1 MRRNCVQIITIF
13 GAKGLEWEC
22 VAIPNLSTGEFPP
35 TRGRSNWVK
44 TASELPANLR
54 GDSEI
59 SLSNGEVLAGMPIF
73 DSDNCESRKDFMGS
87 LKEHIN
93 GLKGMELEEKLRLM
107 YVGVTRTERS
117 LLLTGHGWSF
127 HDKSFHA
134 PSDYLSYAYKWA
146 EGRAIDH
153 GIPADTFP
161 LLAEVNQA
169 QANQSETDSSSEVA
183 PCTVTTEKG
192 DKITIHP
199 YWTAD
204 PDPAYHPL
212 ADKNADAVWPVAVSY
227 THLRAHET

>member
-1 MRRNCVQIITIF
+1 
-13 GAKGLEWEC
+13 
-22 VAIPNLSTGEFPP
+22 
-35 TRGRSNWVK
+35 
-44 TASELPANLR
+44 
-54 GDSEI
+54 
-59 SLSNGEVLAGMPIF
+59 MPIF

-169 QANQSETDSSSEVA
+169 QANQSET
-183 PCTVTTEKG
+183 
-192 DKITIHP
+192 
-199 YWTAD
+199 
-204 PDPAYHPL
+204 
-212 ADKNADAVWPVAVSY
+212 
-227 THLRAHET
+227 